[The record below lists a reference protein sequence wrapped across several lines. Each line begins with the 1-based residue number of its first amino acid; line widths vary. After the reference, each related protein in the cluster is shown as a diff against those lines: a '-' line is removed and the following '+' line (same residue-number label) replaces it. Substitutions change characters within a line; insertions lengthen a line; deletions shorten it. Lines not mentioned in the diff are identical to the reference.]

1 MIGFGY
7 IGFLC
12 ELQKGYLSGEDASQ
26 IVRDYRVR
34 DGEVQCVSVDRIS
47 LNAGPLSFSKC
58 RLLEVKQKNTELT

>member
-47 LNAGPLSFSKC
+47 LNAGPLSFS
-58 RLLEVKQKNTELT
+58 V